1 MITPF
6 LFVIPIIY
14 MRCAPECTRLVACC
28 LQARNACTHYV
39 LMCKFTALISKKQ
52 INSTYYALFV
62 SHSGTNHTNL
72 AIYHE

>member
-1 MITPF
+1 
-6 LFVIPIIY
+6 
-14 MRCAPECTRLVACC
+14 MRCALLHTRLVACC

-62 SHSGTNHTNL
+62 FHSATKSTNL

>member
-1 MITPF
+1 
-6 LFVIPIIY
+6 
-14 MRCAPECTRLVACC
+14 MRGAPWRTRLVACC

-62 SHSGTNHTNL
+62 AHSATKSTNL

>member
-1 MITPF
+1 
-6 LFVIPIIY
+6 
-14 MRCAPECTRLVACC
+14 MRNAPECTRLVACC

-62 SHSGTNHTNL
+62 SHSGTNRTNL

>member
-14 MRCAPECTRLVACC
+14 MRCAPWRTRLVACC
-28 LQARNACTHYV
+28 LQDRNACTHYV
-39 LMCKFTALISKKQ
+39 LMCKITALISKKQ

-62 SHSGTNHTNL
+62 SYTGTNRANL
-72 AIYHE
+72 ALYHK

>member
-1 MITPF
+1 
-6 LFVIPIIY
+6 
-14 MRCAPECTRLVACC
+14 MRCAPERTRLVACC

-62 SHSGTNHTNL
+62 LIAPQIAQILRYITN
-72 AIYHE
+72 YCC